1 VYIDIA
7 STPMDIETVRR
18 ISLARHLYQLGKSS
32 LASPNDIYLFAAV
45 NLLQDAVEAFLI
57 AVADYVQVEIDQNTK
72 FDKYFVLINDK
83 ISPKELP
90 FKNKLLRLNRIRVD
104 SKHYGIQPARDECDR
119 VALSVRE
126 FLDEV
131 SSSVLG
137 VNFSTVSAIDL
148 LDAGETKDLLLE
160 AKTARESEDHA
171 TCLIACRKVLYV
183 AVEHRYDVS
192 NFKDALPR
200 GLLAAVTYAPYY
212 ARDPKYIQENVKDP
226 TDYIVRDHSR
236 IDQDLLTE
244 GVDTTA
250 FWNVWRLTPEVYR
263 SEDKQWVVKHDFAKL
278 DAATLAD
285 NSEYVF
291 STTVDMALAIHASRK
306 AVRWKQHG
314 RYFLELAREGV
325 PIYEKADV
333 GSKVTATTPSG
344 MIQID
349 TDYRVI
355 GLKGDGLY
363 WHVHEMA
370 KDAWLW
376 GYIHNDDVAQDAQ
389 EIG

>member
-1 VYIDIA
+1 
-7 STPMDIETVRR
+7 MDIETVRR

-32 LASPNDIYLFAAV
+32 LESSNDMHLFAAV

-57 AVADYVQVEIDQNTK
+57 AVSDYVQAEIDQNTK

-90 FKNKLLRLNRIRVD
+90 FKSKLLRLNRIRVD

-119 VALSVRE
+119 VVVSVRE
-126 FLDEV
+126 FFDEV
-131 SSSVLG
+131 SSSALG

-148 LDAGETKDLLLE
+148 LAAGEIKDLLLE
-160 AKTARESEDHA
+160 AKTAHESGDHE
-171 TCLIACRKVLYV
+171 TCVVACRKVLYV

-192 NFKDALPR
+192 QFREAKPL
-200 GLLAAVTYAPYY
+200 GLLARINRAPYF
-212 ARDPKYIQENVKDP
+212 ARDPQYIQENVKDP

-236 IDQDLLTE
+236 IDQDLLKD

-263 SEDKQWVVKHDFAKL
+263 SEDKQWVIKHDFGKL

-285 NSEYVF
+285 NAEYVF
-291 STTVDMALAIHASRK
+291 STTVDMALAIDASRK

-314 RYFLELAREGV
+314 RYYVKLAREGV

-333 GSKVTATTPSG
+333 GSKVAATTPAG
-344 MIQID
+344 MTQID
-349 TDYRVI
+349 TDYRVS
-355 GLKGDGLY
+355 GLMGDGPY
-363 WHVHEMA
+363 WHVNEMA
-370 KDAWLW
+370 KDAWLL
-376 GYIHNDDVAQDAQ
+376 GYIYNDDVA
-389 EIG
+389 

>member
-1 VYIDIA
+1 
-7 STPMDIETVRR
+7 MDIETVRR

-32 LASPNDIYLFAAV
+32 LASPNDMYLFAAV

-57 AVADYVQVEIDQNTK
+57 AVADYVNVEMDQHTK
-72 FDKYFVLINDK
+72 FDKYFVLINEK

-119 VALSVRE
+119 VVLSVRE
-126 FLDEV
+126 FFDEV

-137 VNFSTVSAIDL
+137 INFSTASAIDL
-148 LDAGETKDLLLE
+148 LDAGEIKALLLE
-160 AKTARESEDHA
+160 AKTARESEDHE

-183 AVEHRYDVS
+183 AVEHMYDVS
-192 NFKDALPR
+192 NFKDSKPQ
-200 GLLAAVTYAPYY
+200 GLLAAFTYAPYY
-212 ARDPKYIQENVKDP
+212 ARDPHYIQENVKDP

-236 IDQDLLTE
+236 IDQDLLTD

-263 SEDKQWVVKHDFAKL
+263 LKDKQWVVKHDFGKL
-278 DAATLAD
+278 DATTIAD
-285 NSEYVF
+285 NAEYVF
-291 STTVDMALAIHASRK
+291 STVVDMALAIHASRK

-314 RYFLELAREGV
+314 RYFLKLAREGV
-325 PIYEKADV
+325 PIYEKADIA
-333 GSKVTATTPSG
+333 SKVAATTPSG

-349 TDYRVI
+349 TDYRVG
-355 GLKGDGLY
+355 GLNGDGPY
-363 WHVHEMA
+363 WHVHEMVKGA
-370 KDAWLW
+370 LLW
-376 GYIHNDDVAQDAQ
+376 GYIHDDDVAQEA
-389 EIG
+389 G

>member
-1 VYIDIA
+1 
-7 STPMDIETVRR
+7 M
-18 ISLARHLYQLGKSS
+18 H
-32 LASPNDIYLFAAV
+32 LFAAV

-57 AVADYVQVEIDQNTK
+57 AVSDYVQAEIDQNTK

-83 ISPKELP
+83 IFPKELP
-90 FKNKLLRLNRIRVD
+90 FKSKLLRLNRIRVD

-119 VALSVRE
+119 VVVSVRE
-126 FLDEV
+126 FFDEV

-148 LDAGETKDLLLE
+148 LAAGEIKDLLLE
-160 AKTARESEDHA
+160 AKTAHEAGDHE
-171 TCLIACRKVLYV
+171 TCVVACRKVLYV

-192 NFKDALPR
+192 QFREAKPL
-200 GLLAAVTYAPYY
+200 GLLARINRAPYF
-212 ARDPKYIQENVKDP
+212 ARDPQYIQENVKDP

-236 IDQDLLTE
+236 IDQDLLKD

-263 SEDKQWVVKHDFAKL
+263 SEDKQWVIKHDFGKL

-285 NSEYVF
+285 NAEYVF
-291 STTVDMALAIHASRK
+291 STTVDMALAIDASRK

-314 RYFLELAREGV
+314 RYYVKLAREGV

-333 GSKVTATTPSG
+333 GSKVAATTPAG
-344 MIQID
+344 MTQIN
-349 TDYRVI
+349 TDYRVS
-355 GLKGDGLY
+355 GLMGDGPY
-363 WHVHEMA
+363 WHVNEMA
-370 KDAWLW
+370 KDAWLL
-376 GYIHNDDVAQDAQ
+376 GYIYNDDVA
-389 EIG
+389 

>member
-1 VYIDIA
+1 
-7 STPMDIETVRR
+7 MDIETVRR
-18 ISLARHLYQLGKSS
+18 LSLARHLYQLGKSS
-32 LASPNDIYLFAAV
+32 LASPNDMYLFAAV

-57 AVADYVQVEIDQNTK
+57 AVADYVKAEIDQNTK
-72 FDKYFVLINDK
+72 FDRYFVLINDK

-90 FKNKLLRLNRIRVD
+90 FKSKLLRLNRIRVD

-119 VALSVRE
+119 VVVSVRE
-126 FLDEV
+126 FFDEV
-131 SSSVLG
+131 SSSILG

-148 LDAGETKDLLLE
+148 LDAGEIKDLLLE
-160 AKTARESEDHA
+160 AKTARESGDHE
-171 TCLIACRKVLYV
+171 TCLVACRKVLYV

-192 NFKDALPR
+192 KFKESKPQ
-200 GLLAAVTYAPYY
+200 GLLVAFSYAPYY
-212 ARDPKYIQENVKDP
+212 ARDPQYIQEEVKDP

-236 IDQDLLTE
+236 IDQDLLKD

-263 SEDKQWVVKHDFAKL
+263 SEDEQWVVKHDFGKL

-285 NSEYVF
+285 NAEYVF

-306 AVRWKQHG
+306 AVRSKQHG
-314 RYFLELAREGV
+314 RYFLELARESV

-333 GSKVTATTPSG
+333 GSKVAATTPTG
-344 MIQID
+344 MTQID
-349 TDYRVI
+349 TDYRVG
-355 GLKGDGLY
+355 GLKGDGPY

-376 GYIHNDDVAQDAQ
+376 GYIHNDDVA
-389 EIG
+389 

>member
-1 VYIDIA
+1 
-7 STPMDIETVRR
+7 MDIETVRR

-32 LASPNDIYLFAAV
+32 LESSNDMHLFAAV

-57 AVADYVQVEIDQNTK
+57 AVSDYVQAEIDQNTK

-83 ISPKELP
+83 IFPKELP
-90 FKNKLLRLNRIRVD
+90 FKSKLLRLNRIRVD

-119 VALSVRE
+119 VVVSVRE
-126 FLDEV
+126 FFDEV

-148 LDAGETKDLLLE
+148 LAAGEIKDLLLE
-160 AKTARESEDHA
+160 AKTAHEAGDHE
-171 TCLIACRKVLYV
+171 TCVVACRKVLYV

-192 NFKDALPR
+192 QFREAKPL
-200 GLLAAVTYAPYY
+200 GLLARINRAPYF
-212 ARDPKYIQENVKDP
+212 ARDPQYIQENVKDP

-236 IDQDLLTE
+236 IDQDLLKD

-263 SEDKQWVVKHDFAKL
+263 SEDKQWVIKHDFGKL

-285 NSEYVF
+285 NAEYVF
-291 STTVDMALAIHASRK
+291 STTVDMALAIDASRK

-314 RYFLELAREGV
+314 RYYVKLAREGV

-333 GSKVTATTPSG
+333 GSKVAATTPAG
-344 MIQID
+344 MTQIN
-349 TDYRVI
+349 TDYRVS
-355 GLKGDGLY
+355 GLMGDGPY
-363 WHVHEMA
+363 WHVNEMA
-370 KDAWLW
+370 KDAWLL
-376 GYIHNDDVAQDAQ
+376 GYIYNDDVA
-389 EIG
+389 

>member
-1 VYIDIA
+1 
-7 STPMDIETVRR
+7 MDIETVRR

-32 LASPNDIYLFAAV
+32 LESSNDMHLFAAV

-57 AVADYVQVEIDQNTK
+57 AVSDYVQAEIDQNTK

-83 ISPKELP
+83 IFPKELP
-90 FKNKLLRLNRIRVD
+90 FKSKLLRLNRIRVD

-119 VALSVRE
+119 VVVSVRE
-126 FLDEV
+126 FFDEV

-148 LDAGETKDLLLE
+148 LAAGEIKDLLLE
-160 AKTARESEDHA
+160 AKTAHEAGDHE
-171 TCLIACRKVLYV
+171 TCVVACRKVLYV

-192 NFKDALPR
+192 QFREAKPL
-200 GLLAAVTYAPYY
+200 GLLARINRAPYF
-212 ARDPKYIQENVKDP
+212 ARDPQYIQENVKDP

-236 IDQDLLTE
+236 IDQDLLKD

-263 SEDKQWVVKHDFAKL
+263 SEDKQWVIKHDFGKL

-285 NSEYVF
+285 NAEYVF
-291 STTVDMALAIHASRK
+291 STTVDMALAIDASRK

-314 RYFLELAREGV
+314 RYYVKLAREGV

-333 GSKVTATTPSG
+333 GSKVAATTPAG
-344 MIQID
+344 MTQID
-349 TDYRVI
+349 TDYRVS
-355 GLKGDGLY
+355 GLMGDGPY
-363 WHVHEMA
+363 WHVNEMA
-370 KDAWLW
+370 KDAWLL
-376 GYIHNDDVAQDAQ
+376 GYIYNDDVA
-389 EIG
+389 

>member
-1 VYIDIA
+1 
-7 STPMDIETVRR
+7 MDIETVRR

-32 LASPNDIYLFAAV
+32 LESSNDMHLFAAV

-57 AVADYVQVEIDQNTK
+57 AVSDYVQAEIDQNTK

-83 ISPKELP
+83 IFPKELP
-90 FKNKLLRLNRIRVD
+90 FKSKLLRLNRIRVD

-119 VALSVRE
+119 VVVSVRE
-126 FLDEV
+126 FFDEV

-148 LDAGETKDLLLE
+148 LAAGEIKDLLLE
-160 AKTARESEDHA
+160 AKTAHEAGDHE
-171 TCLIACRKVLYV
+171 TCVVACRKVLYV
-183 AVEHRYDVS
+183 AVEDRYDVS
-192 NFKDALPR
+192 QFREAKPL
-200 GLLAAVTYAPYY
+200 GLLARINRAPYF
-212 ARDPKYIQENVKDP
+212 ARDPQYIQENVKDP

-236 IDQDLLTE
+236 IDQDLLKD

-263 SEDKQWVVKHDFAKL
+263 SEDKQWVIKHDFGKL

-285 NSEYVF
+285 NAEYVF
-291 STTVDMALAIHASRK
+291 STTVDMALAIDASRK

-314 RYFLELAREGV
+314 RYYVKLAREGV

-333 GSKVTATTPSG
+333 GSKVAATTPAG
-344 MIQID
+344 MTQID
-349 TDYRVI
+349 TDYRVS
-355 GLKGDGLY
+355 GLMGDGPY
-363 WHVHEMA
+363 WHVNEMA
-370 KDAWLW
+370 KDAWLL
-376 GYIHNDDVAQDAQ
+376 GYIYNDDVA
-389 EIG
+389 

>member
-1 VYIDIA
+1 
-7 STPMDIETVRR
+7 MDIETVRR

-32 LASPNDIYLFAAV
+32 LESSNDMHLFAAV

-57 AVADYVQVEIDQNTK
+57 AVSDYVQAEIDQNTK

-90 FKNKLLRLNRIRVD
+90 FKSKLLRLNRIRVD

-119 VALSVRE
+119 VVVSVRE
-126 FLDEV
+126 FFDEV

-148 LDAGETKDLLLE
+148 LAAGEIKDLLLE
-160 AKTARESEDHA
+160 AKTAHEAGDHE
-171 TCLIACRKVLYV
+171 TCVVVCRKVLYV

-192 NFKDALPR
+192 QFREAKPL
-200 GLLAAVTYAPYY
+200 GLLARINRAPYF
-212 ARDPKYIQENVKDP
+212 ARDPQYIQENVKDP

-236 IDQDLLTE
+236 IDQDLLKD

-263 SEDKQWVVKHDFAKL
+263 SEDKQWVIKHDFGKL

-285 NSEYVF
+285 NAEYVF
-291 STTVDMALAIHASRK
+291 STTVDMALAIDASRK

-314 RYFLELAREGV
+314 RYYVKLAREGV

-333 GSKVTATTPSG
+333 GSKVAATTPAG
-344 MIQID
+344 MTKID
-349 TDYRVI
+349 TDYRVS
-355 GLKGDGLY
+355 GLMGDGPY
-363 WHVHEMA
+363 WHVNEMA
-370 KDAWLW
+370 KDAWLL
-376 GYIHNDDVAQDAQ
+376 GYIYNDDVA
-389 EIG
+389 

>member
-1 VYIDIA
+1 
-7 STPMDIETVRR
+7 MDIETVRR
-18 ISLARHLYQLGKSS
+18 ISLARHLFQLGKSS
-32 LASPNDIYLFAAV
+32 LESPNDMYLFAAV

-57 AVADYVQVEIDQNTK
+57 AVADFAQAEIDQNTK
-72 FDKYFVLINDK
+72 FDKYFVLINEK

-90 FKNKLLRLNRIRVD
+90 FKSRLLRLNRIRVD

-119 VALSVRE
+119 VVVSVRE
-126 FLDEV
+126 FFDEV

-148 LDAGETKDLLLE
+148 LDAGEIKNLLLE
-160 AKTARESEDHA
+160 AKIARESGDHEG
-171 TCLIACRKVLYV
+171 CEILCRKVLYV

-192 NFKDALPR
+192 KFREAKPQ
-200 GLLAAVTYAPYY
+200 GLLAALTYAPYY
-212 ARDPKYIQENVKDP
+212 ARDPQYIQENVNDP

-236 IDQDLLTE
+236 IDQELLKD

-250 FWNVWRLTPEVYR
+250 FWNIWRLTPEVYR
-263 SEDKQWVVKHDFAKL
+263 SEDKQWVVKHDFGKL

-285 NSEYVF
+285 NAEYVF

-306 AVRWKQHG
+306 AVRSKQHG
-314 RYFLELAREGV
+314 RYFLKLARAGV

-333 GSKVTATTPSG
+333 GSKVTATTPAG
-344 MIQID
+344 MAQID
-349 TDYRVI
+349 TDYRVS
-355 GLKGDGLY
+355 GLKGDGPF

-370 KDAWLW
+370 KDAWLY
-376 GYIHNDDVAQDAQ
+376 GYIHDDDV
-389 EIG
+389 GR